1 MKDAN
6 NPSPERTLV
15 NYFETIISQFKTMQY
30 EHTSGLELAGKIAL
44 VTGGTKGIGQAIAQR
59 LKQSGATV
67 ITTARTPAAEMDEE
81 IHFLAAD
88 LSRAEEVTR
97 LATQISERFGGVDIL
112 VNNMGANLG
121 PAGGFSTLSDDDWD
135 KALQVNLL
143 ASVRLDRVLLP
154 AMISRGSGV
163 IIHVSSTSGM
173 FPLWDTTMA
182 YSTAK
187 AALNAYSKSLATEV
201 ASKGVR
207 VVTVSPGL
215 TRTGAMSDFLEG
227 LAATAGITTEE
238 MTQQLLA
245 RVGGVPL
252 GRMADPAEIA
262 ELVHFLVT
270 PRASYI
276 TGANLAVDGGNFPV
290 V

>member
-1 MKDAN
+1 
-6 NPSPERTLV
+6 
-15 NYFETIISQFKTMQY
+15 MQN
-30 EHTSGLELAGKIAL
+30 EHASGLELEGKIAL
-44 VTGGTKGIGQAIAQR
+44 VTGGTKGIGKAIAQR

-67 ITTARTPAAEMDEE
+67 IITARSSTDEWGE
-81 IHFLAAD
+81 DFHFMAAD
-88 LSRAEEVTR
+88 LSRAGEVTR
-97 LATQISERFGGVDIL
+97 LAMQINERFGGVDLLI
-112 VNNMGANLG
+112 NNMGANHA
-121 PAGGFSTLSDDDWD
+121 PAGGFSTLSDEDWD
-135 KALQVNLL
+135 QALQVNLL
-143 ASVRLDRVLLP
+143 ASVRLDRMLLP
-154 AMISRGSGV
+154 AMITRGSGV
-163 IIHVSSTSGM
+163 IVHISSTSGM

-182 YSTAK
+182 YSAAK

-201 ASKGVR
+201 AAQGVR

-215 TRTGAMSDFLEG
+215 TKTGAMSTFLKG
-227 LAATAGITTEE
+227 LAATAGISTEE

-252 GRMADPAEIA
+252 GRMADPIEIA
-262 ELVHFLVT
+262 ELVHFLVS